1 MTTAYMTDTTDAL
14 EAQRELITWVR
25 EAQAGDR
32 AAFGRLFER
41 YERRVFSIALRRLG
55 DYDEAAELVQDV
67 FLQAME
73 KITQLREPAAFAGWM
88 RSITH
93 RMAINRM
100 TRRKNATAVE
110 PETLAAVCEDD
121 AGTPLT
127 QVLESERQ
135 AQVRAGLE
143 LLGDM
148 DRQTL
153 EAFYVK
159 GQSILEMADEFS
171 APVGT
176 IKRRLHTARKRLAV
190 HVDAAAAV

>member
-1 MTTAYMTDTTDAL
+1 MTTTYMTTDTL
-14 EAQRELITWVR
+14 EAQRELIEWVR
-25 EAQAGDR
+25 AAQQGDR

-41 YERRVFSIALRRLG
+41 YERRIFAIAMRRLG

-73 KITQLREPAAFAGWM
+73 KIVQLREPAAFAGWM
-88 RSITH
+88 RQITH

-100 TRRKNATAVE
+100 TRRKRATAVE
-110 PETLAAVCEDD
+110 PETLAAVCEDTD
-121 AGTPLT
+121 GTPLT
-127 QVLESERQ
+127 LALESERK

-143 LLGDM
+143 LLGNM
-148 DRQTL
+148 DRETL

-159 GQSILEMADEFS
+159 GQSILEMSDAFE

-190 HVDAAAAV
+190 HVDAVAAV